1 MVKGL
6 EQPCT
11 FPAIY
16 NFGDS
21 NLDTGGISAAFIPV
35 PPPYGKSFPGQ
46 PAGRYCDGR
55 LIIDF
60 FGGSTIQQPN
70 ETITEDGPSPIS
82 LKIQLMQFLQF
93 KARTNELYKQARSPS
108 ERGHLPNLDDYSK
121 ALYTIDIGQNDL
133 SSGFDKMSDKELR
146 ASIPSMIDIVSLAIQ
161 CATQP
166 KDLTVSIVRQF
177 RSKTIWIHNTG
188 PIGCLPAYLLS
199 FSGGPGLLDK
209 NGCIKSHNNIAVE
222 FNRQLKERVL
232 QLRTQFQDAA
242 LTYVDMY
249 TLKYQL
255 ISDAKNQGFVEP
267 LNICCFGQDGVHFVA
282 CGKRKNFNGTEIYGG
297 SCANPGMYISWDGVH
312 YSQAANYWVSN
323 HIINGALSDPSIAQ
337 PCLIHQ

>member
-21 NLDTGGISAAFIPV
+21 NSDTGGISAAFIPV
-35 PPPYGKSFPGQ
+35 PPPYGESFPGQ

-93 KARTNELYKQARSPS
+93 KARTSELYKQARSPS
-108 ERGHLPNLDDYSK
+108 ERGHLPNPDDYSK

-161 CATQP
+161 TLYQEGA
-166 KDLTVSIVRQF
+166 
-177 RSKTIWIHNTG
+177 KTIWIHNTG

-242 LTYVDMY
+242 LTTDG
-249 TLKYQL
+249 
-255 ISDAKNQGFVEP
+255 KNQGFVEP

-282 CGKRKNFNGTEIYGG
+282 CGKRKNFIGTEIYGG
-297 SCANPGMYISWDGVH
+297 SCAKPGMYISWDGVH